1 MKTYCLSCKK
11 FTANENFSVRKAKQ
25 NRLMILLKYGFRAT
39 KNQRLL
45 KLKKSI
51 LLEIIN
57 LKWIKSYTFFLTGDI
72 FMQELHLKE
81 SGFTYSA
88 CGPDF

>member
-1 MKTYCLSCKK
+1 MHYIKVMKTYCLSCKK
-11 FTANENFSVRKAKQ
+11 FTANENSSVRKAKQ

-57 LKWIKSYTFFLTGDI
+57 LK
-72 FMQELHLKE
+72 
-81 SGFTYSA
+81 
-88 CGPDF
+88 

>member
-1 MKTYCLSCKK
+1 MHYIKATKTYCPTCKNG
-11 FTANENFSVRKAKQ
+11 NENSSVRKAKQ

-57 LKWIKSYTFFLTGDI
+57 LK
-72 FMQELHLKE
+72 
-81 SGFTYSA
+81 
-88 CGPDF
+88 